1 MSMQHAQLFE
11 KIRPAIDSKI
21 AEFKYYKYDAIS
33 AEELWRYCVE
43 KKWRKKN
50 VEQLRLYEIIATIFA
65 VSPSDIVSFN
75 QVEFLQSDD
84 WFAEINTEELKS
96 LLGPLKI
103 QEEYVVSVKD

>member
-1 MSMQHAQLFE
+1 MSVQHQQLFE

-21 AEFKYYKYDAIS
+21 AEFKYYQYDAIT

-50 VEQLRLYEIIATIFA
+50 VEQLRLHEVIATVFA

-75 QVEFLQSDD
+75 QVEFLQSDN
-84 WFAEINTEELKS
+84 WFEEVNTEELKM
-96 LLGPLKI
+96 LLGPVKI
-103 QEEYVVSVKD
+103 L

>member
-21 AEFKYYKYDAIS
+21 EEFRHFQYDAIT
-33 AEELWRYCVE
+33 AEELWRFCIA

-50 VEQLRLYEIIATIFA
+50 VEQLRLHEVIATIFS

-84 WFAEINTEELKS
+84 WFTDLQAEELKY
-96 LLGPLKI
+96 LLGP
-103 QEEYVVSVKD
+103 VK